1 LFPCCDPQ
9 TTGCHGSSAAVVLKK
24 KVNSILFQ
32 SFQNSKYLLLGA
44 RKRYL
49 PSCSSFDLSTDI
61 RSLQAKERGVA
72 SAAAS
77 SVMIK
82 FNFARSEFV
91 VLDSDHLKSLAPSP
105 LLLIKYREEILAGAP
120 QRKLSCGLQCPVS
133 SSSHNMRWLYPA
145 ARRGRI
151 APATASRASA
161 AAKRSFVTRNCFS
174 KTRRVYS
181 SSTLT
186 HNGEETEEEEELG
199 KWRWRFA

>member
-1 LFPCCDPQ
+1 MDRPLLC
-9 TTGCHGSSAAVVLKK
+9 VLKK
-24 KVNSILFQ
+24 KGNSFFLFQ

-61 RSLQAKERGVA
+61 RSSQAKGKRSCFCWCFFCDDQVQLREVGVRRTQQRSLEISCSFSIAVHQVSRRIVA
-72 SAAAS
+72 SVS
-77 SVMIK
+77 QS
-82 FNFARSEFV
+82 
-91 VLDSDHLKSLAPSP
+91 
-105 LLLIKYREEILAGAP
+105 
-120 QRKLSCGLQCPVS
+120 KLSCGLQCPVS

-151 APATASRASA
+151 APATASRATA
-161 AAKRSFVTRNCFS
+161 AAKRSFVTWNCFW

-181 SSTLT
+181 SSILS
-186 HNGEETEEEEELG
+186 HNGEETEEEEEELG

>member
-1 LFPCCDPQ
+1 MDRPLLC
-9 TTGCHGSSAAVVLKK
+9 VLKK
-24 KVNSILFQ
+24 KGNSFFLFQ
-32 SFQNSKYLLLGA
+32 SSQNSKYLLGA
-44 RKRYL
+44 RRRYL
-49 PSCSSFDLSTDI
+49 PSCSSFDLSTDM
-61 RSLQAKERGVA
+61 RSLQANERG
-72 SAAAS
+72 AAS

-82 FNFARSEFV
+82 SNFARSEFV
-91 VLDSDHLKSLAPSP
+91 VLNSDHSKSLVPSP
-105 LLLIKYREEILAGAP
+105 LLCIKCREEIVAGVP

-161 AAKRSFVTRNCFS
+161 GAKRSFVTWNCFW

-181 SSTLT
+181 SSTLS
-186 HNGEETEEEEELG
+186 HNGEETEEEEEEELG